1 MPSGVRSNQKTMKL
15 PYYNLPNL
23 QDALQRNP
31 AILIVEGCPAARVN
45 GLAEPEKDW
54 QSAEYG

>member
-1 MPSGVRSNQKTMKL
+1 MKL